1 MIINE
6 FISSGDTKV
15 SSNEGKNNTKNNVP
29 LVAVPGPTIK
39 KEKSSNK
46 STFEINER
54 KDFK

>member
-6 FISSGDTKV
+6 FISSGDTKE
-15 SSNEGKNNTKNNVP
+15 SSNEGKNNAINNVP
-29 LVAVPGPTIK
+29 LVAVPGPSII

-54 KDFK
+54 RDFK